1 MTKTLEEIEAQ
12 LAADVWRDE
21 AKRHERRAAKNLSFA
36 ARQKIECDAALR
48 HAERRIQE
56 LKQAIADNRSANHMN
71 EQFPHDY
78 AVSIMK
84 HLSEIALD
92 LRSRKG
98 SD

>member
-1 MTKTLEEIEAQ
+1 MTETLEKVEQLEA
-12 LAADVWRDE
+12 A
-21 AKRHERRAAKNLSFA
+21 
-36 ARQKIECDAALR
+36 CC
-48 HAERRIQE
+48 HAEKRIQE
-56 LKQAIADNRSANHMN
+56 LKQAISSNRSANYMN

-84 HLSEIALD
+84 HLSEIALE

>member
-1 MTKTLEEIEAQ
+1 MTKTMKEIEAQ
-12 LAADVWRDE
+12 VVADAHKFDLSPTRPTQV
-21 AKRHERRAAKNLSFA
+21 ERL
-36 ARQKIECDAALR
+36 DAACR
-48 HAERRIQE
+48 HAEKRVQE
-56 LKQAIADNRSANHMN
+56 LRQAIADNRSANYMN

>member
-1 MTKTLEEIEAQ
+1 MTTKHSAEVEIY
-12 LAADVWRDE
+12 
-21 AKRHERRAAKNLSFA
+21 KNA
-36 ARQKIECDAALR
+36 CDY
-48 HAERRIQE
+48 AEKRIQE
-56 LKQAIADNRSANHMN
+56 LKQAIADNRSPNYMN

-84 HLSEIALD
+84 HLSEIALE